1 MNFTQPENYQ
11 ALFAEKIDRLTAML
25 SPFYGGTLDTYESA
39 PEFYRMRAEFRIWHT
54 DDGAHY
60 AMFKRG
66 DNKTPIFVDH
76 FPVAS
81 QEINT
86 LMPKLLAEV
95 NASELLAKRLF
106 HIEFL
111 ATLSGDMLVTFIY
124 HRPLSE
130 EWIAFAKELE
140 ARYAIAIIGRSRK
153 QKVIIS
159 RDWVDEVLTVNRNA
173 LHYRQNEGGFS
184 QPNAAVCQKMLE
196 WAIAQ
201 SAQQTNQDLLELYCG
216 NGNFSVALAPHYRK
230 VLATEMAKTSIR
242 AAQLNAESNGV
253 ANLSVARLSAEE
265 FTQAWNRDREFKRLK
280 EIDLDDYDV
289 STIFVDPPRAGMD
302 PDTTELCQRFERI
315 IYISCNPTTL
325 VENLQQLTQTH
336 VIKRAALFDQFPY
349 TDHME
354 AGVILERR

>member
-1 MNFTQPENYQ
+1 MKFTQPENYQ
-11 ALFAEKIDRLTAML
+11 ALFAEKTQRIKAML
-25 SPFYGGTLDTYESA
+25 SPFYQGELDTYESA
-39 PEFYRMRAEFRIWHT
+39 PEFYRMRAEFRVWHT

-60 AMFKRG
+60 AMFQPG
-66 DNKTPIFVDH
+66 DNKTPIFIDQ

-81 QEINT
+81 KEINA

-95 NASELLAKRLF
+95 NNSELLAKRLF

-124 HRPLSE
+124 HRPLSD
-130 EWIAFAKELE
+130 EWIALAKLLE
-140 ARYAIAIIGRSRK
+140 QRYDIAIIGRSRK
-153 QKVIIS
+153 QKVAIS
-159 RDWVDEVLTVNRNA
+159 RDWVDEVLTVNGNT

-184 QPNAAVCQKMLE
+184 QPNAAVCEKMLE

-201 SAQQTNQDLLELYCG
+201 SAQQNPKDLLELYCG

-242 AAQLNAESNGV
+242 AAQLNAASNEV
-253 ANLSVARLSAEE
+253 ENLSVARLSAEE
-265 FTQAWNRDREFKRLK
+265 FTQAWNREREFNRLK
-280 EIDLDDYDV
+280 GIDLDDYDV

-302 PDTTELCQRFERI
+302 PDTTTLCQRFERI
-315 IYISCNPTTL
+315 IYISCNPATL
-325 VENLQQLTQTH
+325 VENLQQLTETH
-336 VIKRAALFDQFPY
+336 EVKRAALFDQFPY